1 MANSVGELSFLV
13 FGDRKGTIPKIAMLI
28 LKIINSEKGQI
39 SF

>member
-1 MANSVGELSFLV
+1 MGELSFLV
-13 FGDRKGTIPKIAMLI
+13 FGDRKRTIPKILMFI